1 MRLDNEGRVVKR
13 SSRMGLNESS
23 ICARGQAWD
32 MLNYTLVFFY
42 DMEFLSVARLT
53 SEWWIKNVPKDYIA
67 YWDFNNKII
76 KILQLLQ

>member
-1 MRLDNEGRVVKR
+1 
-13 SSRMGLNESS
+13 MGLNESS

>member
-1 MRLDNEGRVVKR
+1 
-13 SSRMGLNESS
+13 
-23 ICARGQAWD
+23 

-42 DMEFLSVARLT
+42 DREFLSVARLT